1 MKKRTTGRS
10 SVFVCLES
18 RDPRPAGLGGHGVG
32 KHFHMEPY
40 VAHIGEPNTGM
51 LMVPGMVFTV
61 EPMISAGRPEVD
73 VDEEDGWTVTTHD
86 GALSAQWEKT
96 ILITDTGAEVLAW

>member
-1 MKKRTTGRS
+1 
-10 SVFVCLES
+10 
-18 RDPRPAGLGGHGVG
+18 
-32 KHFHMEPY
+32 
-40 VAHIGEPNTGM
+40 M

-86 GALSAQWEKT
+86 GTLSAQWEKT